1 MIKGVTS
8 NEEKIIKDILSK
20 YPYNFFYYGSRVKG
34 DFTKSS
40 DLDILLMSDKNIP
53 EKILNELKLDFNK
66 SLVPYIVNISV
77 SNNLDKSFYELIKPS
92 LVSVF

>member
-1 MIKGVTS
+1 MIKGITEK
-8 NEEKIIKDILSK
+8 EEKIIKDILRK
-20 YPYNFFYYGSRVKG
+20 YPYDFYCYGSRVKG

-77 SNNLDKSFYELIKPS
+77 YNNLDKSFYELIKPS

>member
-34 DFTKSS
+34 DFTTFFQ
-40 DLDILLMSDKNIP
+40 LGRL
-53 EKILNELKLDFNK
+53 
-66 SLVPYIVNISV
+66 
-77 SNNLDKSFYELIKPS
+77 
-92 LVSVF
+92 